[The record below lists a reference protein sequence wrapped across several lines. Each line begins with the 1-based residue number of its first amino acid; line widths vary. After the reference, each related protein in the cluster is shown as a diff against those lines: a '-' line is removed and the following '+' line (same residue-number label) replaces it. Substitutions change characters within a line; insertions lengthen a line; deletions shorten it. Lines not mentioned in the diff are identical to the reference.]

1 MKRMKYVVCYSG
13 GHSSALAA
21 VETVIRHGRKNT
33 ILLNHDISGKVEDE
47 DVKRFKAELITWK
60 CRFYTQIGRASRQIR
75 RFLCAARW
83 ESCGSR
89 GETAFAPII

>member
-47 DVKRFKAELITWK
+47 DVKRFKAELAD
-60 CRFYTQIGRASRQIR
+60 Y
-75 RFLCAARW
+75 L
-83 ESCGSR
+83 E